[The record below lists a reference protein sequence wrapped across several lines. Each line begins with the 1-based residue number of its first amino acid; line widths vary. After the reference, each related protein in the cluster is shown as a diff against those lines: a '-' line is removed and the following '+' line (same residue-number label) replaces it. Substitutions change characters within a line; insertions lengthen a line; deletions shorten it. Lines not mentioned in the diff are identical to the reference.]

1 MLAGEDGE
9 KREAWG
15 GLDMGLGMLNPLEM
29 KLPNPLD
36 LKMPTMRMPNPL
48 DLKMPSFGPDKEGG
62 PGGGGGGEEEA

>member
-1 MLAGEDGE
+1 MEVLAEEVE

-48 DLKMPSFGPDKEGG
+48 DLKMPSFGGWGFEGADRQ
-62 PGGGGGGEEEA
+62 GEGQQA